1 MWEQQGWWRRKHY
14 WVLALAACWGQFQN
28 TYTWG
33 QCSEPHLKSQVP
45 IHGQQVGKQI
55 SFGVLIHQQGDE
67 LLNGS
72 FFYKHI
78 YHLSFSSIL
87 WWTRG
92 GRNGEAFCK
101 ELRMF
106 PPFVNGSLVW
116 GVISFP
122 SGLSASRTTFNA
134 AIVQK
139 KSHPVF

>member
-1 MWEQQGWWRRKHY
+1 MWEQRGWWRRKHY
-14 WVLALAACWGQFQN
+14 WVLALPACWGQFRN

-33 QCSEPHLKSQVP
+33 QYSEPHLKSQVP

-55 SFGVLIHQQGDE
+55 SFGVLIRQQGDE

-78 YHLSFSSIL
+78 YHLSFSSIP

-134 AIVQK
+134 VIVQK
-139 KSHPVF
+139 KSHSVF